1 MIARIRPYTKYIA
14 LILTIILVALL
25 LTQVSLKDVITT
37 LTQINPLYLLAGFV
51 LYTCTYFFRAWRFH
65 VLLNN
70 EVSLGELFNIEC
82 VHNMMN
88 NLLPART
95 GELSYVYLLKKKNN
109 RTTGDGLATLL
120 VARILDFI
128 GLAIIFFV
136 SILLIKDVPGII
148 RNALWLIAL
157 FTIVVLVILA
167 VLLFTGRAVLAF
179 LQKIAGRFH
188 IENNRVIN
196 YLLKKG
202 NETVESLEKIQ
213 IKKGGLFLI
222 VLSLLIWGLNY
233 VMVYLLIT
241 GMNVQFPFLL
251 VTVGCTFILLTTL
264 LPIQGLGGFGTT
276 ETVWT
281 LVFVPLGM
289 SLNDAIISGFC
300 YHIILIFYFI
310 ILGIYGW
317 NKTRS

>member
-1 MIARIRPYTKYIA
+1 
-14 LILTIILVALL
+14 
-25 LTQVSLKDVITT
+25 
-37 LTQINPLYLLAGFV
+37 
-51 LYTCTYFFRAWRFH
+51 
-65 VLLNN
+65 
-70 EVSLGELFNIEC
+70 
-82 VHNMMN
+82 MMN